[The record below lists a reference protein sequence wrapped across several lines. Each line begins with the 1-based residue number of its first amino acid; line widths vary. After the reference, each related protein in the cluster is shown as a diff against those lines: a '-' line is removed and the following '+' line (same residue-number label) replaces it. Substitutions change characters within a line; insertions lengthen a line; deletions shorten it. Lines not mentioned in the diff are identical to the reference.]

1 MKKIAAAVLSVMLV
15 FALGACSGKSNGGD
29 TAVNTTAGLGT
40 SYSDETS
47 ESTTLSQQKIEHIA
61 ESIEKGRFD
70 TFDSYSD
77 EEKEKIKQAVE
88 KDGYTLEYNPDGSG
102 TLSNDEGSWFI
113 GKGWVDNEFTQGVPA
128 PDFGT
133 VTMSAQDKDDD
144 GDFYIFLLRE
154 VTAQEASDYV
164 AELEKAGFTDADSKQ
179 IDVDAGAVMFDAS
192 NGVGKYVSV
201 GFSSNGF
208 TLKIYNNK

>member
-1 MKKIAAAVLSVMLV
+1 MKKIAAAVLSIMFV
-15 FALGACSGKSNGGD
+15 FALGACSGKSDSGD
-29 TAVNTTAGLGT
+29 TAADTTAGSGT

-47 ESTTLSQQKIEHIA
+47 ENTTLSQQRIEHIA

-70 TFDSYSD
+70 SFDSYSD

-113 GKGWVDNEFTQGVPA
+113 GKGWVDNEFTKGVPA
-128 PDFGT
+128 PSFGT
-133 VTMSAQDKDDD
+133 VTMSAQDKDDG

-154 VTAQEASDYV
+154 VTAQEAADYV
-164 AELEKAGFTDADSKQ
+164 AELEKAGFSNADSKQ
-179 IDVDAGAVMFDAS
+179 IDVDAGVVMFVAS
-192 NGVGKYVSV
+192 NGAGKVVSV
-201 GFSSNGF
+201 GYSSNGF
-208 TLKIYNNK
+208 TLKIYNTK

>member
-15 FALGACSGKSNGGD
+15 FSLGACSGKSDGGD
-29 TAVNTTAGLGT
+29 TAVNTTAGSGT

-77 EEKEKIKQAVE
+77 DEKEKIKQAVE
-88 KDGYTLEYNPDGSG
+88 SDGYTLEYNPDGSG

-133 VTMSAQDKDDD
+133 VTMSAQDKDDN

-154 VTAQEASDYV
+154 VTAQEASD
-164 AELEKAGFTDADSKQ
+164 
-179 IDVDAGAVMFDAS
+179 
-192 NGVGKYVSV
+192 
-201 GFSSNGF
+201 
-208 TLKIYNNK
+208 